1 MNRYVMSFKPN
12 NKKKCKAFCRKRCP
26 FYLWA
31 SPMVTDKNTVQIKTG
46 VLKHECTR
54 DHVNKHVNAYW
65 VARNYLEQF
74 RADHAWR
81 IAGIIQ
87 AVKSNQEVDI
97 SRLKAY
103 RAKSIA
109 LRIIDGDEKSQMSRL
124 YDYRLELLKTHPGS
138 TIIINCTDEGV
149 FQAFYVCLAPLR
161 EGFLAGCRH
170 FVSLDGCFLKG
181 VYGGQLLCAVGIDAN
196 DCIYPISWAMV
207 SKENKDNWKW
217 FLEILAQDLRITDSR
232 HWAFMSD
239 RQKASKAEFFSL
251 CLSPSLNFGNYS
263 MATLLVL
270 IYNCLGVSLLP
281 FTLLYWF
288 WMVMWQC

>member
-1 MNRYVMSFKPN
+1 MKFRSFKQFKEAVKNYGIKNPYVMNFKPN
-12 NKKKCKAFCRKRCP
+12 NKKKCKAFCRKGCP

-31 SPMVTDKNTVQIKTG
+31 SPMVTGKNTVQIKTG

-54 DHVNKHVNAYW
+54 DHVSKHVNADW

-74 RADHAWR
+74 RADPAWR
-81 IAGIIQ
+81 ITGIIQ

-109 LRIIDGDEKSQMSRL
+109 LRSHMYKFLFVYRIIDGDEKSQMSRL
-124 YDYRLELLKTHPGS
+124 YDYRVELLKTHPGS
-138 TIIINCTDEGV
+138 TIIINYTNEGV

-161 EGFLAGCRH
+161 EGFLAG
-170 FVSLDGCFLKG
+170 
-181 VYGGQLLCAVGIDAN
+181 VYGGQLLCVVGIDVN

-217 FLEILAQDLRITDSR
+217 FLE
-232 HWAFMSD
+232 
-239 RQKASKAEFFSL
+239 
-251 CLSPSLNFGNYS
+251 LSWF
-263 MATLLVL
+263 
-270 IYNCLGVSLLP
+270 YNTTWSGGDKYQVIGP
-281 FTLLYWF
+281 NGQF
-288 WMVMWQC
+288 VVDKR